1 MDLLVSSLSL
11 MNAPIY
17 LPREI
22 RSIIMYDV
30 YKRYKF
36 FVNNIDID
44 LRNGLKPT
52 NIDMLECLWAKNLTE
67 FSTDYNQYYNKWIS
81 YTKYNYHHYSKGLT
95 IKKRRRSID
104 AKPYGEVMGEKLYDW
119 DYEHMNIGI
128 VVRDYQHHE
137 REWTF
142 RVHSEYMGVLYKEVK
157 CGDRAYFTYHRKA
170 KLYSLGQSP
179 YDIIHFWFSI
189 ENDRVIMECDYHNI
203 EKDKSFSVYK

>member
-36 FVNNIDID
+36 FVNNIPKTIKLKSVNID
-44 LRNGLKPT
+44 L
-52 NIDMLECLWAKNLTE
+52 LECLWAKNLKE
-67 FSTDYNQYYNKWIS
+67 YSTDYNQYYNKWIS
-81 YTKYNYHHYSKGLT
+81 YTKYNYNHYSKGLT
-95 IKKRRRSID
+95 IKKRSKYNHKYNGCRWSSD
-104 AKPYGEVMGEKLYDW
+104 Y

-128 VVRDYQHHE
+128 EVNEITDANTRS
-137 REWTF
+137 WIF
-142 RVHSEYMGVLYKEVK
+142 RVHSDYGDTIYKEEK
-157 CGDRAYFTYHRKA
+157 YGDRAYFTYYRSA
-170 KLYSLGQSP
+170 KLYSANQSP

-203 EKDKSFSVYK
+203 SREQAFSVYK